1 MLFNSKSGL
10 AKSMQGSISISC
22 IKSGTEEIELDESMF
37 SIEVRES
44 FDIDE
49 IEDGLVILSVIL
61 KSSME
66 RDCTSDD

>member
-1 MLFNSKSGL
+1 
-10 AKSMQGSISISC
+10 MQGSISISC